1 MSISNLPDPD
11 RAILARQNDIVKQ
24 LKRLVPN
31 AVLIADEEGR
41 RTFECDALTAY
52 RCLPLAVVL
61 PGSTEEVA
69 AILRFCHQNYIK
81 VVPRGAGTSLAG
93 SALPLEDAIVLCL
106 SRMNN
111 VLEVDPRNRVARV
124 EAGVTNIAI
133 TEAASKHGFFYA
145 PDPSSQIACTV
156 GGNIAT
162 NSGGA
167 HCLKYGVT
175 VNNLLGVRM
184 VMMDG
189 EIVDLGGTHL
199 DAPGYDF
206 LPLIA
211 GSEGQL
217 GVVTEATVRLL
228 AAPEGARPVLIGFD
242 STEAAASCVAAIVA
256 AGIVPVA
263 IEFMD
268 RPAIHVCE
276 HFVPAGYPLDAEA
289 ALIVEVEGSEDEIEY
304 LLEKIE
310 DIARDFLPTSM
321 RRSQSAEETALI
333 WKGRKAAFGA
343 IGQISDYYCMDGV
356 IPLSKLP
363 KALDEIGWICRKYR
377 FDVAN
382 IFHAGDGN
390 LHPLILYNANDSVQ
404 LERVELCGA
413 EILKLC
419 VELGG
424 CLTGE
429 HGVGI
434 EKRELMYEQYSDED
448 IDQQVRVKEEFDP
461 TWLLNPGKVF
471 PIEGRDAL
479 RLRSAELQGLEVDV
493 AVEAATES
501 DVEDELVEG
510 HDAP

>member
-1 MSISNLPDPD
+1 MSSLTLLDPD
-11 RAILARQNDIVKQ
+11 RSVLARRNDIVKQ
-24 LKRLVPN
+24 LKRLVPET
-31 AVLIADEEGR
+31 VLIADEEGC
-41 RTFECDALTAY
+41 RTFETDALTAY

-69 AILRFCHQNYIK
+69 AILRFCHDNHVR
-81 VVPRGAGTSLAG
+81 VVPRGAGTSLCG
-93 SALPLEDAIVLCL
+93 GALPLEDSVVLCL
-106 SRMNN
+106 SRMNE
-111 VLEVDPRNRVARV
+111 VLEIDTVNRVARV
-124 EAGVTNIAI
+124 EAGVTNSAI
-133 TEAASKHGFFYA
+133 TEAAQGKGFFYA
-145 PDPSSQIACTV
+145 PDPSSQIACTI

-175 VNNLLGVRM
+175 VNNLLGVRI

-189 EIVDLGGTHL
+189 EIVDIGGALL

-206 LPLIA
+206 LPLIT

-228 AAPEGARPVLIGFD
+228 AAPEGARPILLGFE
-242 STEAAASCVAAIVA
+242 STENAASCVAAIIA

-268 RPAIHVCE
+268 RPAVHVCE
-276 HFVPAGYPLDAEA
+276 HFVSAGYPLDVDAL
-289 ALIVEVEGSEDEIEY
+289 LIVEVEGSEDEIEY
-304 LLEKIE
+304 LLEKVE
-310 DIARDFLPTSM
+310 EIAADFMPSVA
-321 RRSQSAEETALI
+321 RRSQSEEETALI

-343 IGQISDYYCMDGV
+343 IGQLSDFYCMDGV
-356 IPLSKLP
+356 IPLSQLP

-390 LHPLILYNANDSVQ
+390 LHPLILYSANDSVQ
-404 LERVELCGA
+404 LERVELCGE

-419 VELGG
+419 IELGG

-434 EKRELMYEQYSDED
+434 EKRELMYEQYSDDD
-448 IDQQVRVKEEFDP
+448 IDQQVRIKEEFDP
-461 TWLLNPGKVF
+461 LWLLNPGKVF
-471 PIEGRDAL
+471 PIEGRDARKMRGL
-479 RLRSAELQGLEVDV
+479 DLQELGPETVEEEFDV
-493 AVEAATES
+493 IES
-501 DVEDELVEG
+501 DLVEG
-510 HDAP
+510 YDAP